1 MFCREQSAQ
10 LKSIYAPVQAMGVNI
25 VAIGNGT
32 RLMATDFVEQF
43 NIPFPIYTDEARAT
57 YQLMNLHYGLGIG
70 LKTLKAGF
78 GVTKKG
84 YTQGKTQGDLWQQ
97 GGEALFA
104 KGGTLLWR
112 HANKNAEEHSSPTE
126 LLTILNRFKEQLQ

>member
-10 LKSIYAPVQAMGVNI
+10 LKTIYVPVQAMGVNI

-32 RLMATDFVEQF
+32 RLMAQDFIKQF
-43 NIPFPIYTDEARAT
+43 DIPFPIYTDSSRLT
-57 YQLMNLHYGLGIG
+57 YQLMSFHYGLGIG
-70 LKTLKAGF
+70 LKTIKAGF
-78 GVTKKG
+78 GITKKG
-84 YTQGKTQGDLWQQ
+84 FKQGKTQGDLWQQ

-126 LLTILNRFKEQLQ
+126 LLTILDRFKDQLQ

>member
-10 LKSIYAPVQAMGVNI
+10 LKSIYAPVQRMGVNI

-32 RLMATDFVEQF
+32 PLMAIDFVEQF
-43 NIPFPIYTDEARAT
+43 DIPFPIYTDQERAT
-57 YQLMNLHYGLGIG
+57 YQMMNLHYGLGIG

-78 GVTKKG
+78 GVTQKG
-84 YTQGKTQGDLWQQ
+84 FKQGKTQGDLWQQ

-104 KGGTLLWR
+104 KGGKLLWR
-112 HANKNAEEHSSPTE
+112 HANKNADEHTSPTK
-126 LLTILNRFKEQLQ
+126 LLQILNQYRDQLQ